1 MINRSLSRV
10 LALAALLIVTLAA
23 VVAAGPPTSAATR
36 PPRVFRNLA
45 YGPEQPAGTH
55 GHLID
60 LYLPAQPATTAAYP
74 LLIVMGGSGWL
85 ADDGKG
91 YAPAL
96 VPYFTAHG
104 FVVAGVSTRSS
115 LQAKFPAQMQDVQAA
130 IRWLGVNA
138 GRFEFDPRRM
148 AVLGD
153 SSGGWTAL
161 MAGFTGTGVRA
172 VVDLYA
178 PIDFLR
184 MDPDMRPG
192 ACASF
197 NRAFHLAECH
207 ADVASPESSLLGC
220 PILTCPD
227 RVAEAN
233 PIFRITPYAPPVL
246 IIHGTEDGLVPLS
259 QSTQL
264 FDALAAASVP
274 TTFYTVP
281 GVGHS
286 RDIVSPRKDRASV
299 RHAGTPL
306 MPDQTHPTYGMI
318 EAFLRA
324 AFVSSSVSSFVS
336 LSGTGPDPIRS
347 ALPR

>member
-1 MINRSLSRV
+1 MLNRSLARV
-10 LALAALLIVTLAA
+10 LALGTLLVTTLAT
-23 VVAAGPPTSAATR
+23 VVAAGMPTSAATR
-36 PPRVFRNLA
+36 PPRIFHNLA
-45 YGPEQPAGTH
+45 YAPAEPAGTH
-55 GHLID
+55 GHLLD
-60 LYLPAQPATTAAYP
+60 LYLPAQPAVAPRP
-74 LLIVMGGSGWL
+74 LLIVMGGSGWM

-91 YAPAL
+91 YAPA
-96 VPYFTAHG
+96 VAPYFTAHG

-115 LQAKFPAQMQDVQAA
+115 QQVKFPGQVRDVQAA
-130 IRWLGVNA
+130 IGWLRANA

-178 PIDFLR
+178 PIDFVR

-207 ADVASPESSLLGC
+207 ADPRSPESSLIGC

-227 RVAEAN
+227 RAAAAN
-233 PIFRITPYAPPVL
+233 PIAHLTPTAPPVL
-246 IIHGTEDGLVPLS
+246 IIHGTEDGLVPLR
-259 QSTQL
+259 QSDML

-274 TTFYTVP
+274 ATYYIVP

-286 RDIVSPRKDRASV
+286 RDIVSRRAARATI
-299 RHAGTPL
+299 RHTGTPL
-306 MPDQTHPTYGMI
+306 TRNFAHPTYEMI

-324 AFVSSSVSSFVS
+324 SF
-336 LSGTGPDPIRS
+336 T
-347 ALPR
+347 

>member
-1 MINRSLSRV
+1 LLSRTLSRV
-10 LALAALLIVTLAA
+10 LATTALLVTALAT
-23 VVAAGPPTSAATR
+23 VVAAGLPTAAASR
-36 PPRVFRNLA
+36 PARILRNLA
-45 YGPEQPAGTH
+45 YAPAQPAGTH
-55 GHLID
+55 GHLLD
-60 LYLPAQPATTAAYP
+60 LYLPGQPAGKPYP
-74 LLIVMGGSGWL
+74 LLIVMGGSGWM

-96 VPYFTAHG
+96 APYFTTHG

-115 LQAKFPAQMQDVQAA
+115 LQAKFPAQEQDVRAA
-130 IRWLGVNA
+130 IRWLRANA
-138 GRFEFDPRRM
+138 GRFEFDPDRI

-172 VVDLYA
+172 VVDLFA

-184 MDPDMRPG
+184 LDPDMLPG

-197 NRAFHLAECH
+197 NKAFHLARCH

-227 RVAEAN
+227 RVAAAN
-233 PIFRITPYAPPVL
+233 PLLRVTPSAPPVL
-246 IIHGTEDGLVPLS
+246 IIHGTEDGLVPLRQS
-259 QSTQL
+259 QML
-264 FDALAAASVP
+264 FDTLAAASVP

-286 RDIVSPRKDRASV
+286 RDIVSPRAPRATI
-299 RHAGTPL
+299 RHTGTPL
-306 MPDQTHPTYGMI
+306 TRNFPHPTYGMI
-318 EAFLRA
+318 ESFLRA
-324 AFVSSSVSSFVS
+324 AY
-336 LSGTGPDPIRS
+336 T
-347 ALPR
+347 LPR

>member
-1 MINRSLSRV
+1 MINPPLSRI
-10 LALAALLIVTLAA
+10 LALATLVVTTLAA
-23 VVAAGPPTSAATR
+23 VVAAGPPTSAAPL

-45 YGPEQPAGTH
+45 YAPAQPAGTY
-55 GHLID
+55 GHLLD
-60 LYLPAQPATTAAYP
+60 LYLPAQPATAPHP
-74 LLIVMGGSGWL
+74 LLIVMGGSGWF

-115 LQAKFPAQMQDVQAA
+115 HQAKFPGQVEDVRAA
-130 IRWLGVNA
+130 IAWLRENA
-138 GRFEFDPRRM
+138 HRFEFDPRRM

-184 MDPDMRPG
+184 MDPHMLPG

-197 NRAFHLAECH
+197 NRTFHLDACH
-207 ADVASPESSLLGC
+207 SSAMSPESALLGC
-220 PILTCPD
+220 PIRTCPD
-227 RVAEAN
+227 RVAAAN
-233 PIFRITPYAPPVL
+233 PLLRVTPSAPPVM
-246 IIHGTEDGLVPLS
+246 IIHGTVDGLVPLQQS
-259 QSTQL
+259 QLL

-281 GVGHS
+281 GVGHN
-286 RDIVSPRKDRASV
+286 RDIVSRSAPRARV
-299 RHAGTPL
+299 RHSGTAL
-306 MPDQTHPTYGMI
+306 TPDAARPTYAVI
-318 EAFLRA
+318 AAFLRA
-324 AFVSSSVSSFVS
+324 AFV
-336 LSGTGPDPIRS
+336 R
-347 ALPR
+347 

>member
-1 MINRSLSRV
+1 MLNRTHSRV
-10 LALAALLIVTLAA
+10 LAMAALLVTTLVT
-23 VVAAGPPTSAATR
+23 VVAAGLPTSAATR

-45 YGPEQPAGTH
+45 YGPAEPAGTR
-55 GHLID
+55 GHLLD
-60 LYLPAQPATTAAYP
+60 LYLPAEPAATPYP
-74 LLIVMGGSGWL
+74 LLIVMGGSGWK

-115 LQAKFPAQMQDVQAA
+115 YQIKFPGQVQDVQAA
-130 IRWLGVNA
+130 IGWLRANA
-138 GRFEFDPRRM
+138 NRFEFDPGRI

-161 MAGFTGTGVRA
+161 MAGFTGTGVQA

-184 MDPDMRPG
+184 MDPDMLPG

-197 NRAFHLAECH
+197 NRAFHLSACH
-207 ADVASPESSLLGC
+207 ADVDSPESALLGC
-220 PILTCPD
+220 PIETCPD
-227 RVAEAN
+227 RVAQAN
-233 PIFRITPYAPPVL
+233 PLFRVSSDAPPVL
-246 IIHGTEDGLVPLS
+246 IIHGVQDGLVPLR
-259 QSTQL
+259 QSRLL
-264 FDALAAASVP
+264 FDTLAAASVP

-286 RDIVSPRKDRASV
+286 RDIVSARAARATV

-306 MPDQTHPTYGMI
+306 TRNFAHPTYGMI
-318 EAFLRA
+318 EAFLRS
-324 AFVSSSVSSFVS
+324 AFVLTRQTAPVPS
-336 LSGTGPDPIRS
+336 RS